1 MRCLGLNM
9 APGNQVLGLAQAAVS
24 KCSASPCKDDDRV
37 DRVDRVD
44 GMEHHLIFGF
54 PSGNVAMEHPT

>member
-1 MRCLGLNM
+1 M
-9 APGNQVLGLAQAAVS
+9 AKPGNMVLGLAQAAVS
-24 KCSASPCKDDDRV
+24 KCSASPCKDHRV

-54 PSGNVAMEHPT
+54 PSGNVAMDYPT

>member
-1 MRCLGLNM
+1 M
-9 APGNQVLGLAQAAVS
+9 AKPGNMVLGLAQAAVS
-24 KCSASPCKDDDRV
+24 KCSASPCKDHRVERV

-54 PSGNVAMEHPT
+54 PSGNVAIEHPT